1 MSQSRGVPLHLSAA
15 DVARWRGRLVV
26 TASCHVW
33 MGAVGSDGYGRFSV
47 RAASGSGGGE
57 RMVTPHQVAAL
68 MGHGSVPA
76 GATLLHDCEVRLCCR
91 FGVGHVRVSTQ
102 AENMRQAVARG
113 RAVGPRPG
121 MGDVRG
127 RVGASRAVQAALR
140 EAGGSDPVVLAGV
153 LARTLAEG
161 DPLADQLTLFPG
173 PAAAVPADVVFPVV
187 PPAGAGMSAA
197 PAVSWPLF

>member
-1 MSQSRGVPLHLSAA
+1 MSQSRGVPLPLSVA
-15 DVARWRGRLVV
+15 DVDRWRGRLAV
-26 TASCHVW
+26 TAACHVW

-47 RAASGSGGGE
+47 RAAGGGGE

-68 MGHGSVPA
+68 VGHGSVPA

-91 FGVGHVRVSTQ
+91 YGPGHVRVSTQ

-121 MGDVRG
+121 MVDVRG
-127 RVGASRAVQAALR
+127 RVGVSRAVQAVLR
-140 EAGGSDPVVLAGV
+140 DAGTSDPGELAAMLTRV
-153 LARTLAEG
+153 LAEG
-161 DPLADQLTLFPG
+161 DPLADQLALFPAG
-173 PAAAVPADVVFPVV
+173 PAAAVSADIVFAPVD
-187 PPAGAGMSAA
+187 ARMSAA